1 MILDAVGDLADD
13 VEIVAGQSHLATTSS
28 TDTPLWD
35 TLSRVTKRFYADS
48 SIIPMLMI
56 GATDARFFRDA
67 GSVAYGFGMF
77 SRNITMDDLA
87 SMGHGDDERIDI
99 ESLGMVTALWDAVVR
114 DLLG

>member
-1 MILDAVGDLADD
+1 MITDALGDLAAD
-13 VEIVAGQSHLATTSS
+13 VEFIGGNEHEATESS
-28 TDTPLWD
+28 MDTPLWD
-35 TLSRVTKRFYADS
+35 TLARVTKRFYADS

-87 SMGHGDDERIDI
+87 AMGHGDDERIDL
-99 ESLGMVTALWDAVVR
+99 ESLGMVTQLWDAVVR
-114 DLLG
+114 DLQG